1 MNEMSIFQNLIY
13 LSEADIKDLGLKNGG
28 QRAKIVSS
36 LRLLKD
42 RYERGITQSFI
53 YYCHELLSLSF

>member
-53 YYCHELLSLSF
+53 Y